1 MSGGAMRR
9 AVLAIG
15 AVIGGLASIP
25 GEAEAGAALYDVGPA
40 LRQPHPFAVRAER
53 YTLPADA
60 LSYPNAPGPLYA
72 VPAPTPAPA
81 AIVPGGALSYPNAP
95 GLFGAPAPR
104 PAPPPVARSMA
115 EARAAPPQRPRSGA
129 GWLSE
134 VRIGALAHDTGPFSS
149 HKEDG
154 VDANLEILFRSPAF
168 LDWLWSPRPV
178 IGGQVHSDGDT
189 HQAYAGLTWDWDVWG
204 DDVFLEFSLGGAYH
218 TGETETDDPDRKELG
233 CSVLFHLATDL
244 GYRVTE
250 NHAVMIHFSHISNA
264 DLCDSNEG
272 LENVGIRYG
281 YRF

>member
-1 MSGGAMRR
+1 MNRTTLVVATIAGGL
-9 AVLAIG
+9 VLASG
-15 AVIGGLASIP
+15 K
-25 GEAEAGAALYDVGPA
+25 AGAGAGLYDVNSA
-40 LRQPHPFAVRAER
+40 LHSPHPFATPAER

-72 VPAPTPAPA
+72 SPPLAPAPILPSG
-81 AIVPGGALSYPNAP
+81 VLSYPNDP
-95 GLFGAPAPR
+95 GLFGTPSPR
-104 PAPPPVARSMA
+104 VQPSRPVAQAPVPASAPVRPVQTPSRDRS
-115 EARAAPPQRPRSGA
+115 PY

-134 VRIGALAHDTGPFSS
+134 VRVGAMLHDQGPFSS

-154 VDANLEILFRSPAF
+154 VDANLEILFRSPQF
-168 LDWLWSPRPV
+168 LDFLWSPRPV
-178 IGGQVHSDGDT
+178 IGGHFHSDGDT
-189 HQAYAGLTWDWDVWG
+189 HQAYAGLTWDWDIWG
-204 DDVFLEFSLGGAYH
+204 DDVFIEFNLGGAYH
-218 TGETETDDPDRKELG
+218 TGEEETGDPDRKELG

-244 GYRVTE
+244 GYRITE